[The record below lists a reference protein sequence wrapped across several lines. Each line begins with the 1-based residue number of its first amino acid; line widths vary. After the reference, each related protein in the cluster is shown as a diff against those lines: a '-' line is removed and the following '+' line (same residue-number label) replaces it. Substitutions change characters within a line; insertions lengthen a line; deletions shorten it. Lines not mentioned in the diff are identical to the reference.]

1 MLKKFREWFA
11 MNRAALNK
19 AEGQSWPTTLA
30 NRVHLSTAVM
40 RLEDDQAFQ
49 WFVATDEDI
58 PDIVRIQE
66 LSYNGSAPWNKKA
79 LEHEINHNTRALYL
93 IVRDQERP
101 LAFIGAWFVE
111 EEAHITNIAV
121 VPAERN
127 KGIALRLMKEMMQ
140 LAQKEDMVKVSLEV
154 RVSNVAAQHLYR
166 KLGFKDGKVKKEYYA
181 GDHEDALEMS
191 LLLRK
196 RDSYEPH

>member
-1 MLKKFREWFA
+1 MLRKFREWFE
-11 MNRAALNK
+11 MNLAALNK
-19 AEGQSWPTTLA
+19 AEGQSYPTLA
-30 NRVHLSTAVM
+30 DRVHLSTAVL
-40 RLEDDQAFQ
+40 RLSGAQALQ
-49 WFVATDEDI
+49 LFVAANEDI
-58 PDIVRIQE
+58 SDIVRIQE
-66 LSYNGSAPWNKKA
+66 LSYNGVAPWNKKA

-93 IVRDQERP
+93 IVRDKERP
-101 LAFIGAWFVE
+101 VAFIGAWLVE

-127 KGIALRLMKEMMQ
+127 KGIALLLMKEVMQ
-140 LAQKEDMVKVSLEV
+140 LAQKEGMQKVSLEV

-196 RDSYEPH
+196 RDNHEPY